1 MANISSLPVEMVEM
15 VAGFL
20 SKRDIIALR
29 SRCRTLRDGTNH
41 EFCKRFFKGP
51 FEITGSSVAIQGLLE
66 ILATPDFSSAK
77 AFSQEL
83 VVYKPL
89 AGDMPLGDK
98 TTLPT
103 AEEVNS
109 LFAALPHLKALSI
122 GAKETEPDSEEDCD
136 TKETAA
142 LTMSRENL
150 APILLEGLA
159 GVGSTTSRLT
169 TLNLYDI
176 TIDGPILVEV
186 VLAHKSSLEEVSFKL
201 IKLQTSSNA
210 VTWQTIFQTLL
221 KLDLLQELTLELISD
236 PAAKDCVLLNEESQD
251 DNDWETY
258 NSHQDMANVKRRGE
272 EGVGEGDVTGYARYT
287 RSKAHFF
294 EDYASLGLKKLLR
307 IGDFTVWPM

>member
-1 MANISSLPVEMVEM
+1 MANISSLPVEIVEM

>member
-1 MANISSLPVEMVEM
+1 MANISSLPVEMVEV

-29 SRCRTLRDGTNH
+29 SRCRTLRDGANH

-159 GVGSTTSRLT
+159 GIGSMTSRLT

>member
-1 MANISSLPVEMVEM
+1 MANISSLPVEMVEV

>member
-1 MANISSLPVEMVEM
+1 MANISSLPVEMVEV

-159 GVGSTTSRLT
+159 GIGSMTSRLT

>member
-1 MANISSLPVEMVEM
+1 MANISSLPVEMVEV

-29 SRCRTLRDGTNH
+29 SRCRTLRDGANH

>member
-159 GVGSTTSRLT
+159 GIGSMTSRLT

-236 PAAKDCVLLNEESQD
+236 PAAKDCVVLNEESQD

>member
-1 MANISSLPVEMVEM
+1 MIDM
-15 VAGFL
+15 VASFL

-51 FEITGSSVAIQGLLE
+51 FEITGSSVAIRALLE

-89 AGDMPLGDK
+89 AGDMPLGNN
-98 TTLPT
+98 TIVPT
-103 AEEVNS
+103 AKDVNN

-122 GAKETEPDSEEDCD
+122 GAKEIEPHSEEDCD
-136 TKETAA
+136 FKKTAA
-142 LTMSRENL
+142 LTMSRKIL
-150 APILLEGLA
+150 APILLKCLSR
-159 GVGSTTSRLT
+159 VGSRTSRLAI
-169 TLNLYDI
+169 LNLYDI
-176 TIDGPILVEV
+176 NIEGSILANVI
-186 VLAHKSSLEEVSFKL
+186 LSHKTSLKEVSLKL
-201 IKLQTSSNA
+201 IKLQTSLNA
-210 VTWQTIFQTLL
+210 VTWQKIFDTLL
-221 KLDLLQELTLELISD
+221 KLDLLEELTLEFILD
-236 PAAKDCVLLNEESQD
+236 PVAKECVVLNEESES

-272 EGVGEGDVTGYARYT
+272 EGVGEGGVTGYARYT

-294 EDYASLGLKKLLR
+294 DDYASLGLKKLLQ
-307 IGDFTVWPM
+307 IEDFTVWPMS